1 MHIQL
6 KNGKM
11 MNLTCVNNIRQ
22 GFKNKK
28 VVIIELT
35 NGLTLMEGHY
45 DSESEASSRVEELK
59 SSMI

>member
-22 GFKNKK
+22 GFKDKN

-59 SSMI
+59 SLMI